1 MLHMSESNGQVFR
14 LKGRAETRKASL
26 VSIHKEW
33 LKRSVVVACWTR
45 INTLSS
51 NTFRNF
57 FSVWK
62 R

>member
-1 MLHMSESNGQVFR
+1 MVDMSESNGQVLR

-45 INTLSS
+45 INT
-51 NTFRNF
+51 F
-57 FSVWK
+57 
-62 R
+62 